1 MYIEEGYRML
11 EVCCGS
17 YYDALQAYAG
27 GARRIELNSALNL
40 GGLTPSV
47 ATLELVKQD
56 CGSMKVITMVR
67 PRGAGFCY
75 SDEDFR
81 VMEAECRMLL
91 QHGADGIAFG
101 CLNKDATLNMEQN
114 KRLVSMILENGK
126 EAVFHRAFDCS
137 SEPFGTMEALIRMG
151 VNRVLTSGLK
161 PTAPDGKELIGELQQ
176 RYGEQIEILAGSGI
190 NAANAV
196 PLMADTGISQVHS
209 SCKDWMEDETTIV
222 GAVSYSYAPVPHAS
236 CYEVVSADKVR
247 EILAAIAEWENLGQE
262 SKAGE

>member
-1 MYIEEGYRML
+1 ML

-17 YYDALQAYAG
+17 YYDALQAHIG
-27 GARRIELNSALNL
+27 GAKRIELNSALNL

-56 CGSMKVITMVR
+56 CKDMKVIAMVR

-91 QHGADGIAFG
+91 AHGADGIAFG
-101 CLNKDATLNMEQN
+101 CLSSDATLNLTQNQRLME
-114 KRLVSMILENGK
+114 LILDQGK

-137 SEPFGTMEALIRMG
+137 RDPFHTMETLIQMG
-151 VNRVLTSGLK
+151 VTRVLTSGLK
-161 PTAPDGKELIGELQQ
+161 PAAPAGQDMIKELQT
-176 RYGEQIEILAGSGI
+176 RYGDETEILAGSGI
-190 NAANAV
+190 NAANAAQ
-196 PLMADTGISQVHS
+196 LMAATGISQVHS
-209 SCKDWMEDETTIV
+209 SCKDWIEDQTTIV
-222 GAVSYSYAPVPHAS
+222 GEVSYCYAPAPYEA

-247 EILAAIAEWENLGQE
+247 EILAAIA
-262 SKAGE
+262 K